1 MANYEITLADLDYLL
16 ELAALDVDVGEKE
29 ILRRELNKQLLVIR
43 ELEKIDIDGVQV
55 SSHGVMYDAGV
66 QQRLREDV
74 LEYCPLGKE
83 ILAQG
88 ANTEADYF
96 VVPETLHFD
105 LPSK

>member
-1 MANYEITLADLDYLL
+1 
-16 ELAALDVDVGEKE
+16 
-29 ILRRELNKQLLVIR
+29 
-43 ELEKIDIDGVQV
+43 
-55 SSHGVMYDAGV
+55 MYDSGV

-88 ANTEADYF
+88 TNTEADYF